1 MQVITDA
8 KQEKDFTHM
17 NRILLF
23 TAIVLLAFGL
33 QQCKKSTDTSDF
45 FTPVQVKT
53 QLNLNLPQYIALT
66 SPQGFV
72 YLPEGNKG
80 IVVYHLPQ
88 GGYIAF
94 DRTCSYKPGDACSY
108 VTVDRNYSGLR
119 CGTYANDTT
128 STFTSCCGSK
138 FDLNSG
144 VALEKPASVPL
155 KQYYTS
161 YDEAQKILYISNTP
175 F

>member
-1 MQVITDA
+1 MPDITDE
-8 KQEKDFTHM
+8 KQEKDFIYM

-23 TAIVLLAFGL
+23 IAIISLSLGL
-33 QQCKKSTDTSDF
+33 QQCKKNTDTSDF

-53 QLNLNLPQYIALT
+53 QLNLNLPQYITLT

-72 YLPEGNKG
+72 YIPEGNKG
-80 IVVYHLPQ
+80 IVVYALPQ

-94 DRTCSYKPGDACSY
+94 DRTCSYNPANACSY

-119 CGTYANDTT
+119 CGSYANDTT
-128 STFTSCCGSK
+128 STFTPCCGSK

-161 YDEAQKILYISNTP
+161 YDEAQKILYVSSSP